1 MKRSEKMTKQITSSP
16 STQKI
21 SDLYPKIQSQP
32 PTLILQP
39 DFQRRFVW
47 NKKHKE
53 KFIDTILKGLPVPE
67 IYIAQSGVDLKTIST
82 QHVVVDGQQR
92 LRTIVQYIENS
103 EDFGQIVPSYKDLST
118 DQQRDFLSYDMV
130 VRNLGD
136 LDSDTIKEV
145 FKRINSTQFSLNQ
158 IELQNALY
166 DGDFITTA
174 MEILAAIGEDKFPFL
189 NEANISRMEDLHFIL
204 LIMATIENKGY
215 FKTSDQIE
223 KYIKE
228 FNDTYP
234 GAKTIKEKML
244 RIFNLIESLKLAD
257 DSIWYRKSNFFTL
270 FVELFNYGKKID
282 PSKLK
287 DLLDTFENAVL
298 ANKKIGTPTNDYQ
311 TYYSYM
317 WSGTN
322 SRVARVSRSEIFNKY
337 ILSKL

>member
-1 MKRSEKMTKQITSSP
+1 MVKQITSSP

-21 SDLYPKIQSQP
+21 SDLYPKIQNQP

-39 DFQRRFVW
+39 DFQRRLVW
-47 NKKHKE
+47 NKRHKE
-53 KFIDTILKGLPVPE
+53 KFIDTILQGLPVPE
-67 IYIAQSGVDLKTIST
+67 IYIAQSGIDLETIAT

-103 EDFGQIVPSYKDLST
+103 DDFGKLVPKYKDLPPE
-118 DQQRDFLSYDMV
+118 QQREFLSYDVV

-136 LDSDTIKEV
+136 LDSDTIRDV

-158 IELQNALY
+158 IELHNAVY

-174 MEILAAIGEDKFPFL
+174 MEILTEIGDGRFPFL

-215 FKTSDQIE
+215 FKMSDMIE
-223 KYIKE
+223 KCIIEY
-228 FNDTYP
+228 NDTYP
-234 GAKTIKEKML
+234 GAKTIKEKFIK
-244 RIFNLIESLKLAD
+244 IFEIIEGLKLAD

-270 FVELFNYGKKID
+270 FVELFNYGKKINID
-282 PSKLK
+282 KLK
-287 DLLDTFENAVL
+287 QKLEKFEEDVL
-298 ANKKIGTPTNDYQ
+298 INKKISGPANDYQ
-311 TYYSYM
+311 TYYSYL

-322 SRVARVSRSEIFNKY
+322 SRVARVSRSEIFNKL
-337 ILSKL
+337 ILSKI

>member
-1 MKRSEKMTKQITSSP
+1 MAKQITSSP

-21 SDLYPKIQSQP
+21 SDLYPKIQNQP

-39 DFQRRFVW
+39 DFQRRLVW

-67 IYIAQSGVDLKTIST
+67 IYIAQSGIDLETIAT

-103 EDFGQIVPSYKDLST
+103 SDFGHLVPKYKDLPKE
-118 DQQRDFLSYDMV
+118 QQREFLSYDMV

-136 LDSDTIKEV
+136 LDSDTIRDV

-158 IELQNALY
+158 IELHNAVY
-166 DGDFITTA
+166 DGEFITTA
-174 MEILAAIGEDKFPFL
+174 MDILLKIGKDKFPFL

-215 FKTSDQIE
+215 FKMSDLIE
-223 KYIKE
+223 RYIIE

-234 GAKTIKEKML
+234 GAKTIKE
-244 RIFNLIESLKLAD
+244 RFINIFATIEKLSLAD

-270 FVELFNYGKKID
+270 FVEIFNYNKKFDIN
-282 PSKLK
+282 KLK
-287 DLLDTFENAVL
+287 QNLESFEDQVL
-298 ANKKIGTPTNDYQ
+298 INKKISSPANDYQ
-311 TYYSYM
+311 KYYSYM

-322 SRVARVSRSEIFNKY
+322 SRVARVSRSDIFKKY
-337 ILSKL
+337 VLTKI

>member
-1 MKRSEKMTKQITSSP
+1 MVKQIRSSP

-21 SDLYPKIQSQP
+21 SDLYPKIQSSN

-67 IYIAQSGVDLKTIST
+67 IYIAQSGIDLETIAT

-103 EDFGQIVPSYKDLST
+103 TDFGNLVPMYKNLPKEE
-118 DQQRDFLSYDMV
+118 QRDFLSYDMV

-136 LDSDTIKEV
+136 LDPDSIKDV

-158 IELQNALY
+158 IELHNAIY
-166 DGDFITTA
+166 DGEFITTA
-174 MEILAAIGEDKFPFL
+174 MEILSKIGGEKFPFL

-204 LIMATIENKGY
+204 LIMATVENKGY
-215 FKTSDQIE
+215 FKMSDQIE
-223 KYIKE
+223 RYIVE
-228 FNDTYP
+228 FNDVYP
-234 GAKTIKEKML
+234 GANTIKERFWYIL
-244 RIFNLIESLKLAD
+244 DIIEKLTLAD
-257 DSIWYRKSNFFTL
+257 DSIWFRKSNFFTL
-270 FVELFNYGKKID
+270 FVELFNHSKKID
-282 PSKLK
+282 IAKLK
-287 DLLDTFENAVL
+287 KNLETFEDQVFAS
-298 ANKKIGTPTNDYQ
+298 KKVGSPSSVYTL
-311 TYYSYM
+311 YYSYM

-322 SRVARVSRSEIFNKY
+322 SRVARVSRSDIFKQY
-337 ILSKL
+337 VLASV